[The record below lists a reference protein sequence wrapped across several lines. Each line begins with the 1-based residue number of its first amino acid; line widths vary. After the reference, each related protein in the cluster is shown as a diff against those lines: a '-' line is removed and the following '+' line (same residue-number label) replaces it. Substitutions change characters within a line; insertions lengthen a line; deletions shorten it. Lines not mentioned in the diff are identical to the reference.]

1 MRTQI
6 RILAQKMSP
15 DGCFALHDGPT
26 MTTRAEPPGE
36 ASHKP
41 FGLAHGFA
49 RFGDGNQL
57 VASGLRSTIPG
68 LIQIGDDGAHN
79 QKGMRAFG
87 PDA

>member
-1 MRTQI
+1 
-6 RILAQKMSP
+6 MSP
-15 DGCFALHDGPT
+15 DGCFALHDGLT
-26 MTTRAEPPGE
+26 MTISAEPPGE

-68 LIQIGDDGAHN
+68 LIQIGDGGAHN
-79 QKGMRAFG
+79 QEGMRAFRH
-87 PDA
+87 DA